1 MSISAAAL
9 FEHIDSCST
18 LHLSTLSERGT
29 PHASYAPFAREGERF
44 YILISEAARHCG
56 YLMHHGECAVMFIE
70 DETTAGQIFARKRI
84 SLECRTTVVPRNDPS
99 FARRTGLL
107 EARFGGI
114 VPMLLGMKD
123 FHLFELLPLS
133 GEAVFG
139 FGDAYRFHG
148 DFSRIEPKTS
158 GHRKS

>member
-1 MSISAAAL
+1 MSIYAAAL
-9 FEHIDSCST
+9 FEHIDRCAT
-18 LHLSTLSERGT
+18 LQLATLSEHGT
-29 PHASYAPFAREGERF
+29 PHASYAPFVREGERF

-56 YLMHHGECAVMFIE
+56 YLMRRSACAVMFIE
-70 DETTAGQIFARKRI
+70 DEATAGQIFARKRI
-84 SLECRTTVVPRNDPS
+84 SLECRAAVVPREDPS

-139 FGDAYRFHG
+139 FGEAYRFHG

-158 GHRKS
+158 GHRES